1 MDDGR
6 LYFDNA
12 ATSFPKPVQV
22 YEALDAYVRGVGGT
36 AGRSAHE
43 RAQAGSRLLFELR
56 EALAE
61 LCGGAD
67 DRVVLTKNATEAINL
82 ALSGLA
88 RPGATIVHGPLEH
101 NAVMRPLTH
110 LAQRHGWTTAQA
122 PGDALGRIEPTALD
136 AFLAQTNA
144 DVLITLYA
152 SNVHGLAQDL
162 AAIGEICARRE
173 IIFIVD
179 GAQGGGLL
187 PLDMDAMRIDA
198 LCLTGHK
205 GLLGPTG
212 TGALLLSERG
222 AERIQPLLLG
232 GTGSASDKEAMPDFL
247 PDRLEAGTPNT
258 HGAAGLLAG
267 VQYLLEETIE
277 VAARYEAELRARM
290 IERMR
295 ALKGVTIIGDAAG
308 PATATLGITSRL
320 APSDMAF
327 LLSEKYGVAVR
338 AGLQCAPRAHR
349 TLGTFPDGT
358 VRLAPGLFTPPSAV
372 DEVADAIGDIL
383 RTQR

>member
-122 PGDALGRIEPTALD
+122 PGDAFGRIDPAALD
-136 AFLAQTNA
+136 AFLARTKA
-144 DVLITLYA
+144 DVLITLQA

-179 GAQGGGLL
+179 AAQGGGLL

-212 TGALLLSERG
+212 TGALRLS
-222 AERIQPLLLG
+222 
-232 GTGSASDKEAMPDFL
+232 
-247 PDRLEAGTPNT
+247 
-258 HGAAGLLAG
+258 
-267 VQYLLEETIE
+267 
-277 VAARYEAELRARM
+277 
-290 IERMR
+290 
-295 ALKGVTIIGDAAG
+295 
-308 PATATLGITSRL
+308 
-320 APSDMAF
+320 
-327 LLSEKYGVAVR
+327 
-338 AGLQCAPRAHR
+338 
-349 TLGTFPDGT
+349 
-358 VRLAPGLFTPPSAV
+358 
-372 DEVADAIGDIL
+372 
-383 RTQR
+383 